1 MHAFLLIVAI
11 HALLLGFG
19 FLFAGWMTL
28 LGVEADEEARIK
40 KDYEKAR
47 QKGRLAAWLWY
58 DRYRRSFAGVQRI
71 SAHWTERPDARK
83 YIYAGVAFLTV
94 AAVLGIPLGAYK

>member
-1 MHAFLLIVAI
+1 MLTFLLIIAI

-19 FLFAGWMTL
+19 FLFAGWMSL
-28 LGVEADEEARIK
+28 LIAEEDEQTEFNKGYKEAR
-40 KDYEKAR
+40 R
-47 QKGRLAAWLWY
+47 QGWLEGW
-58 DRYRRSFAGVQRI
+58 RYYSRFRSNLTSTHRI

-83 YIYAGVAFLTV
+83 YIYAGVALLLF